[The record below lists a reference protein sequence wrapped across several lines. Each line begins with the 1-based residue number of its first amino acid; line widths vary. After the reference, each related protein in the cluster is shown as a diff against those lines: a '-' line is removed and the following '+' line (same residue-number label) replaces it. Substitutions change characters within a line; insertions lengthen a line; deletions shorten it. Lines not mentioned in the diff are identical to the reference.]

1 MVGIEIGVSA
11 VAGHGIFK
19 NWDGLFLGKEEATS
33 KRLIAAWPGSHRIRK
48 DG

>member
-1 MVGIEIGVSA
+1 MVGIEVGVMA
-11 VAGHGIFK
+11 VASHGIFK

-33 KRLIAAWPGSHRIRK
+33 KRLIVARPGSHRIRK